1 MFPDRKETKGLLSSE
16 EREVLNQ
23 ALPDGQ
29 FLFDPSKESISFE
42 PFQAY
47 LVFLS
52 GTDRLYLS
60 YAQSYDTD
68 GSLKMYIYLFPSREK
83 SI

>member
-52 GTDRLYLS
+52 EQID
-60 YAQSYDTD
+60 
-68 GSLKMYIYLFPSREK
+68 YILVMHKAMTQMVR
-83 SI
+83 